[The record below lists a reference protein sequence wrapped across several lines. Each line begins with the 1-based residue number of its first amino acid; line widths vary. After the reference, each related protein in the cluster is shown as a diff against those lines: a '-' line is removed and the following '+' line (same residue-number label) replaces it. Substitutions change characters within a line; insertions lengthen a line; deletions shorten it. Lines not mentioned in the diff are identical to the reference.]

1 MYCVKMATN
10 LLIDQRLLS
19 QAVRLGKHKT
29 KREAVNVALEQ
40 YVRSK
45 KVKGIIDLFGKID
58 FDAGYDYKKQR
69 RYSTTKGLK
78 KAGG

>member
-1 MYCVKMATN
+1 MATN
-10 LLIDQRLLS
+10 LQIDQRLLA

-45 KVKGIIDLFGKID
+45 KVDGIIDLFGTIE
-58 FDAGYDYKKQR
+58 FDPGYDYKQQR
-69 RYSTTKGLK
+69 RSGTAKGLRK
-78 KAGG
+78 SRA